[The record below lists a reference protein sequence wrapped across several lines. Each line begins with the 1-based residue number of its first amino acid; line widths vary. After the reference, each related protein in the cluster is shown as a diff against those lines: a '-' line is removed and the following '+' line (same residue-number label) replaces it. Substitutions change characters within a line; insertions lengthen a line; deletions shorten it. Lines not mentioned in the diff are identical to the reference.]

1 MQVLPTNKS
10 LAKKRQK
17 FCQEIEIQSIKDN
30 FFVERQ
36 KFSQEEIRVLPK
48 DKKFSQEE
56 IGVLPREKNNQEK
69 NKSIC
74 FAKR

>member
-1 MQVLPTNKS
+1 
-10 LAKKRQK
+10 
-17 FCQEIEIQSIKDN
+17 
-30 FFVERQ
+30 
-36 KFSQEEIRVLPK
+36 LPK